1 MIIDV
6 APGSFSFK
14 NNSGDFVELIPKDT
28 SIPVGVPF
36 TLNSSS
42 KSGSM
47 PSLEVYF
54 EDTTGKRRKIS
65 TFDLKPFRSYLNGED
80 LTLLIEV
87 SLDLSEIE
95 VWSVKSKL
103 DRDGNITIESLH
115 EKLDKL
121 ESFEL
126 ST

>member
-1 MIIDV
+1 M
-6 APGSFSFK
+6 
-14 NNSGDFVELIPKDT
+14 
-28 SIPVGVPF
+28 
-36 TLNSSS
+36 
-42 KSGSM
+42 
-47 PSLEVYF
+47 EVYF